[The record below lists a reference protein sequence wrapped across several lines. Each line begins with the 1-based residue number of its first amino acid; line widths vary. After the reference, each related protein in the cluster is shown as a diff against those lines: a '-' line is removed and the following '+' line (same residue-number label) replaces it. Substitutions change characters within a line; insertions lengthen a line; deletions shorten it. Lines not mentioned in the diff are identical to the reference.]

1 MHRVVNGVTLRLH
14 QANLPTFLLLFNP
27 THSPHPAG
35 FFITHPMPNGH
46 ATPPEVIEQIK
57 ELAEQG
63 LGLSAIARQLDRPK
77 STVHRVI
84 TVVLKRKS
92 SAPAKPASVSMV
104 NRKKKGLTLKADA
117 PVDAS
122 HAAVTR
128 IELPTDYGRACNAAQ
143 RAPYVPRELN
153 YRGRA

>member
-1 MHRVVNGVTLRLH
+1 MRVTAAWLASTGASAFSVNPFFLRLTIDT
-14 QANLPTFLLLFNP
+14 LTVRG
-27 THSPHPAG
+27 S
-35 FFITHPMPNGH
+35 
-46 ATPPEVIEQIK
+46 
-57 ELAEQG
+57 
-63 LGLSAIARQLDRPK
+63 
-77 STVHRVI
+77 VHRVI

-128 IELPTDYGRACNAAQ
+128 IELPTDYGRVCNAAQ
-143 RAPYVPRELN
+143 REPYVPRELS

>member
-1 MHRVVNGVTLRLH
+1 MTK
-14 QANLPTFLLLFNP
+14 
-27 THSPHPAG
+27 
-35 FFITHPMPNGH
+35 GH

-63 LGLSAIARQLDRPK
+63 LGLSAISRQLDRPK
-77 STVHRVI
+77 STVHRVL

-92 SAPAKPASVSMV
+92 SAPAKPASVSMA
-104 NRKKKGLTLKADA
+104 NRKKKGVTLKADA

-122 HAAVTR
+122 LATVTH
-128 IELPTDYGRACNAAQ
+128 IALPTDYGRFCNATQ
-143 RAPYVPRELN
+143 REPYVPRELS

>member
-1 MHRVVNGVTLRLH
+1 MTNGYV
-14 QANLPTFLLLFNP
+14 
-27 THSPHPAG
+27 
-35 FFITHPMPNGH
+35 
-46 ATPPEVIEQIK
+46 TPPEVIEQIK

-63 LGLSAIARQLDRPK
+63 MGLSAIARKLEKPK

-84 TVVLKRKS
+84 AVVLKRKS
-92 SAPAKPASVSMV
+92 SAPAKPASAAMV
-104 NRKKKGLTLKADA
+104 NRKKKGLTLKAGT

-122 HAAVTR
+122 QATVTR
-128 IELPTDYGRACNAAQ
+128 IELPSDYGRFCNAAQ

>member
-1 MHRVVNGVTLRLH
+1 MT
-14 QANLPTFLLLFNP
+14 
-27 THSPHPAG
+27 
-35 FFITHPMPNGH
+35 NGH
-46 ATPPEVIEQIK
+46 ATPPEVIEQIR

-63 LGLSAIARQLDRPK
+63 LGLSAIARKLERPK

-117 PVDAS
+117 PVDA
-122 HAAVTR
+122 VTR
-128 IELPTDYGRACNAAQ
+128 IELPTDYGRVCNAAQ
-143 RAPYVPRELN
+143 REPYVPREVS

>member
-1 MHRVVNGVTLRLH
+1 M
-14 QANLPTFLLLFNP
+14 
-27 THSPHPAG
+27 THG
-35 FFITHPMPNGH
+35 Y

-63 LGLSAIARQLDRPK
+63 LGLSAIARKLERPK

-92 SAPAKPASVSMV
+92 SAPAKPPSVSMA
-104 NRKKKGLTLKADA
+104 NRKKKGLTLKAGT

-128 IELPTDYGRACNAAQ
+128 IELPTDCGRFCNAAQ
-143 RAPYVPRELN
+143 REPYVPRELN